1 MNPSN
6 RLEEI
11 KKDWDANHIVIMG
24 DVDWL
29 IGESA
34 RTEEAEAEIE
44 RLRVLLRMGWKE
56 AAEKAEARVKK
67 LEEGLEEQAELWD
80 MAEQDLETAADC
92 HRQVAFHVLHKP
104 AEKARRLLAEKE
116 KG

>member
-1 MNPSN
+1 MNPSD

-34 RTEEAEAEIE
+34 RTE
-44 RLRVLLRMGWKE
+44 
-56 AAEKAEARVKK
+56 KAEARVKE
-67 LEEGLEEQAELWD
+67 LEQAIRRHQERDWSEKSSPYSDWDEELY
-80 MAEQDLETAADC
+80 A
-92 HRQVAFHVLHKP
+92 
-104 AEKARRLLAEKE
+104 LLGGKL
-116 KG
+116 